1 MDVYQ
6 RRRLVAL
13 SALAVLF
20 IVVVL
25 LIKSCG
31 GSDDEAPVTPLGATG
46 ATGAS
51 VIPQADYIDQGDAI
65 CLDSNTAL
73 ANVDQS
79 DPTQAAK
86 DEADVVTGEL
96 QQLQSLPQPDDGTTK
111 LGNFLNALEKQAA
124 AYQDRATAVERG
136 DDATATDLESTIEK
150 AGDEAAN
157 SAENFGFKACGNPD
171 KVGSPSSTGGSTG
184 TSSGGDGGS
193 EATTTP
199 TDTGGT
205 VTPTTTTPIPTT
217 PTTTVPAT
225 PTPAPPTDTEGGGAA
240 PAPPTDTGGGTGT
253 GGTDSGGV
261 SP

>member
-13 SALAVLF
+13 SALAVVF
-20 IVVVL
+20 IVFVL

-31 GSDDEAPVTPLGATG
+31 GDDDETPVSPTAGTTG
-46 ATGAS
+46 GSGAS
-51 VIPQADYIDQGDAI
+51 VVSQAAYVDQGDAI
-65 CLDSNTAL
+65 CLEANTSL
-73 ANVDQS
+73 SQVDQS

-86 DEADVVTGEL
+86 DEADIVEGEL

-136 DDATATDLESTIEK
+136 DTATADEIEQTIDD
-150 AGDEAAN
+150 AGDEAAKA
-157 SAENFGFKACGNPD
+157 AENFGFATCGNPD
-171 KVGSPSSTGGSTG
+171 KID
-184 TSSGGDGGS
+184 TSSDSGDSGDGGS
-193 EATTTP
+193 GDTT
-199 TDTGGT
+199 TDTGGAT
-205 VTPTTTTPIPTT
+205 PTTDTGGVVTPTTTTPVT
-217 PTTTVPAT
+217 PTTTPVT
-225 PTPAPPTDTEGGGAA
+225 PTPEQTAPPVTDGGGAT
-240 PAPPTDTGGGTGT
+240 PPSDGGT

>member
-13 SALAVLF
+13 SALAVVF
-20 IVVVL
+20 IAVVL

-31 GSDDEAPVTPLGATG
+31 GDDDETPVTPLGASG
-46 ATGAS
+46 ASGAS
-51 VIPQADYIDQGDAI
+51 VVSQAAYIDQGDAI

-79 DPTQAAK
+79 DPVQAAK
-86 DEADVVTGEL
+86 DEADAVSGEL

-124 AYQDRATAVERG
+124 AYQDRATAIERG
-136 DDATATDLESTIEK
+136 DETTATDLESTIDK

-157 SAENFGFKACGNPD
+157 AAENFGFKACGNPD
-171 KVGSPSSTGGSTG
+171 KVGSSSSGGTD
-184 TSSGGDGGS
+184 TSSGGGS
-193 EATTTP
+193 DETTTP

-217 PTTTVPAT
+217 PTTTVPAAPA
-225 PTPAPPTDTEGGGAA
+225 PTPPADTSGGGAT
-240 PAPPTDTGGGTGT
+240 PTPPTDTGGDTGS
-253 GGTDSGGV
+253 GGTSSGGV

>member
-13 SALAVLF
+13 SALAVVF
-20 IVVVL
+20 IAVVL

-31 GSDDEAPVTPLGATG
+31 GDDEETPVTPLGASGASG

-51 VIPQADYIDQGDAI
+51 VISQADYIDQGDAI
-65 CLDSNTAL
+65 CLDSNTVL

-86 DEADVVTGEL
+86 DEADAVSGEL

-124 AYQDRATAVERG
+124 AYQDRATAIERG
-136 DDATATDLESTIEK
+136 DETTATDLESTIDK

-157 SAENFGFKACGNPD
+157 AAENFGFKACGNPD
-171 KVGSPSSTGGSTG
+171 KVGSSSSGGTD
-184 TSSGGDGGS
+184 TSSGGGAD
-193 EATTTP
+193 ET
-199 TDTGGT
+199 
-205 VTPTTTTPIPTT
+205 TTTTPIPTT
-217 PTTTVPAT
+217 PTTTVPAAPA
-225 PTPAPPTDTEGGGAA
+225 PTPPADTSGGGAT
-240 PAPPTDTGGGTGT
+240 PTPPTDTGGDTGS
-253 GGTDSGGV
+253 GGTSSGGV